1 MGKYFGTDGVRGI
14 AGADL
19 TCELAMK
26 LGRGVAACPDR
37 QHRPQAPHP
46 DRQGTPASRGI
57 CWKPP

>member
-26 LGRGVAACPDR
+26 LGRGVAPA
-37 QHRPQAPHP
+37 A
-46 DRQGTPASRGI
+46 GPAS
-57 CWKPP
+57 